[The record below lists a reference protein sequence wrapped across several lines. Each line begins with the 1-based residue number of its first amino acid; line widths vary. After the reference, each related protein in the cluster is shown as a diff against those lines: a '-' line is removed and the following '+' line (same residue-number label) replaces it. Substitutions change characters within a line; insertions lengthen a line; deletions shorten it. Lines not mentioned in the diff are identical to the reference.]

1 MELTFK
7 GIKTLTLSPYHSLY
21 DSNLCIK
28 QQNTGYVFSEYRT
41 HAFSEH
47 HSCWRRSTA
56 KEVGS
61 EWSNQGGTSNILSIC
76 YCTFASFS
84 HRNNSY
90 WTLQKSL
97 EYHNSNFQTQLAWF
111 PTELT
116 LSYVKMMAMA
126 IVGAAAGIAGCAQPC
141 TCEEE
146 CVRPLLVLQ
155 ESTAT
160 VPHPLLMHRLFF
172 HLLEAPAT
180 VWMFF

>member
-1 MELTFK
+1 MFVIALLHPFPTETTATELYK
-7 GIKTLTLSPYHSLY
+7 
-21 DSNLCIK
+21 
-28 QQNTGYVFSEYRT
+28 
-41 HAFSEH
+41 
-47 HSCWRRSTA
+47 
-56 KEVGS
+56 
-61 EWSNQGGTSNILSIC
+61 
-76 YCTFASFS
+76 
-84 HRNNSY
+84 
-90 WTLQKSL
+90 KSL

-126 IVGAAAGIAGCAQPC
+126 IVGAAAVIAGCAQPC

-160 VPHPLLMHRLFF
+160 VPHPLLMHRLF